1 MSKMLSIAKY
11 EYRMQVKRIAGWIV
25 LLFVLASSMMGLSAG
40 GVQFGEDRIFGG
52 HSLLCPPCVFL

>member
-25 LLFVLASSMMGLSAG
+25 LLFGKR
-40 GVQFGEDRIFGG
+40 QKKRRIEEGKG
-52 HSLLCPPCVFL
+52 IWENTTIARSRRR